1 MSEPHGSVCGGGG
14 VGKAEESADAKA
26 QPTQGTALRPVCGMQ
41 GVGQR
46 VVSYEIFEAG
56 A

>member
-1 MSEPHGSVCGGGG
+1 MCGGGG
-14 VGKAEESADAKA
+14 EGKAEESADAKA
-26 QPTQGTALRPVCGMQ
+26 RPAQGTALRPMCGMK

-46 VVSYEIFEAG
+46 VVSDEIFEAG